1 MKKITTRLDTPLRFL
16 IVDDSR
22 AIQAIIRRAM
32 TGCGYEP
39 VEIQTAMDGVQAL
52 DILSGFAPDL
62 VITDWH
68 MPNMTGLEL
77 VQSMRQLG
85 HEKVRVGFVTTERS
99 DALMEQAVRNGAMF
113 ILHKPFNDNELV
125 TAVKASVQDLQKVK
139 SGQTTAPA
147 VKDDPLVEATP
158 DDELPAD
165 DEGTPDRP
173 VAPNAMQIQLKQFLG
188 KIPFRLVPEDKMT
201 LEKLTPNVFLGL
213 YAAVGSK
220 AIYAVGILDTNAVCM
235 IGGGASRKSPTD
247 VRAAMAL
254 GQPDSDMTGFTHDF
268 LRAAAAGLRQSSPTP
283 VTLAKASVVKNNFAK
298 LAEVLAQQSNRSDY
312 RLSIPGYGEG
322 RIAFFVMQP

>member
-1 MKKITTRLDTPLRFL
+1 MKKITTHLDTPLRFL

-22 AIQAIIRRAM
+22 AIQAIMRRAI

-39 VEIQTAMDGVQAL
+39 VEIQTATDGVQAL
-52 DILSGFAPDL
+52 DILTGFTPDL

-68 MPNMTGLEL
+68 MPKMSGLEL
-77 VQSMRQLG
+77 VQTMRQLG
-85 HEKVRVGFVTTERS
+85 QDKVSVGFVTTERS
-99 DALMEQAVRNGAMF
+99 DDLMAQAIRQGAMF
-113 ILHKPFNDNELV
+113 ILHKPFNDAELV
-125 TAVKASVQDLQKVK
+125 AAVKACVQDLPKVK
-139 SGQTTAPA
+139 AGQLVTQSAENDAAAKPAPEEEQMPE
-147 VKDDPLVEATP
+147 DD
-158 DDELPAD
+158 
-165 DEGTPDRP
+165 GTP

-188 KIPFRLVPEDKMT
+188 KIPFRLIPDDKMT
-201 LEKLTPNVFLGL
+201 LDKLTSNVFLGL

-220 AIYAVGILDTNAVCM
+220 AIYAVSILDTNAVCM
-235 IGGGASRKSPTD
+235 IGGGASRKNPTE

-254 GQPDSDMTGFTHDF
+254 GQPDADMTGFTHDF

-298 LAEVLAQQSNRSDY
+298 LAEVLEQQDNRSDY

-322 RIAFFVMQP
+322 RIAFFVM